1 MMSALTFL
9 VIIIVMMVV
18 MMLMVM
24 FKLQLVLKCLGVAH
38 STENHGA
45 FYLIPRCGYNRRLMI
60 FLPDELNRL
69 VKFVSG
75 NILSPRKYDT
85 PCGLHLVVEEFAEI
99 LHIHFSLLGVN
110 NRSSRRNLNTCLIG
124 NIKNGSFHIRQLP
137 YPRRLNDDP
146 VGMIFINNL
155 FKRRCKIAHKRAA
168 YTAAVHLRNI
178 DPGIL

>member
-1 MMSALTFL
+1 
-9 VIIIVMMVV
+9 
-18 MMLMVM
+18 
-24 FKLQLVLKCLGVAH
+24 
-38 STENHGA
+38 
-45 FYLIPRCGYNRRLMI
+45 MI

-99 LHIHFSLLGVN
+99 LHIHFSLLGIN
-110 NRSSRRNLNTCLIG
+110 NRGSRRNLNTCLIG
-124 NIKNGSFHIRQLP
+124 NIQNGSFHIRQLS
-137 YPRRLNDDP
+137 YSRRLNDDP

-155 FKRRCKIAHKRAA
+155 FKRRCKIAHKRTA